1 MFAGPLVS
9 REALTAPRQL
19 KHFLIRSGYV
29 GGLFVLLYTAVQ
41 ATFGLQQVSRLGE
54 LARFGALMFQMI
66 SLVQMTLIIFF
77 AVLFAAGRVAQEK
90 DRRTLL
96 LLLMTDLKSIELV
109 GGKLGAS
116 LLLVGVLL
124 LTSLP
129 VLASLLLLGGVSPWQ
144 IFGSL
149 LLTAA
154 VGLAAGAWGNL
165 VAFWREKTFQTLA
178 ISVLGIV
185 LFFGAVELLGVLLS
199 IVGQSGL
206 ARIVILLN
214 PYRGL
219 SALFQPL
226 TMQANGQN
234 AIAAVLTSAALMTT
248 LGALL
253 LATTTARLRIWNPSR
268 TMGEAAK
275 SEDDRLAAP
284 ARKHREIWE
293 NPVVWREICT
303 RAYGRKIVLIKLAYI
318 LLAGLMIA
326 SAVFSIDP
334 SRKLLGM
341 LPPVGFAF
349 VGMSLVSML
358 LINAQAVTAFTSE
371 RDGGTLELL
380 LVTNV
385 TAKEFIYGK
394 LLGVLYNTMELL
406 IIPVG
411 FLIWLMMQQQIT
423 FENFV
428 YLIIGL
434 FVLCTFA
441 AMLGLHSGLS
451 YFSSRTA
458 ISNSLGTIFFLF
470 IGIFICLMLIVQ
482 AQSSFSLQLPTF
494 LVFILGGSLGLWV
507 SLTHHNP
514 SPALTLAAGILPFL
528 TFYAITSFLLGQT
541 LGVCLALTAA
551 YGFTTL
557 AMLIPAINSFD
568 MALGRSTT
576 EKA

>member
-1 MFAGPLVS
+1 
-9 REALTAPRQL
+9 
-19 KHFLIRSGYV
+19 
-29 GGLFVLLYTAVQ
+29 
-41 ATFGLQQVSRLGE
+41 
-54 LARFGALMFQMI
+54 
-66 SLVQMTLIIFF
+66 
-77 AVLFAAGRVAQEK
+77 
-90 DRRTLL
+90 
-96 LLLMTDLKSIELV
+96 
-109 GGKLGAS
+109 
-116 LLLVGVLL
+116 
-124 LTSLP
+124 
-129 VLASLLLLGGVSPWQ
+129 
-144 IFGSL
+144 
-149 LLTAA
+149 
-154 VGLAAGAWGNL
+154 
-165 VAFWREKTFQTLA
+165 
-178 ISVLGIV
+178 
-185 LFFGAVELLGVLLS
+185 
-199 IVGQSGL
+199 
-206 ARIVILLN
+206 
-214 PYRGL
+214 
-219 SALFQPL
+219 
-226 TMQANGQN
+226 
-234 AIAAVLTSAALMTT
+234 
-248 LGALL
+248 
-253 LATTTARLRIWNPSR
+253 
-268 TMGEAAK
+268 
-275 SEDDRLAAP
+275 
-284 ARKHREIWE
+284 
-293 NPVVWREICT
+293 
-303 RAYGRKIVLIKLAYI
+303 
-318 LLAGLMIA
+318 MIA

-411 FLIWLMMQQQIT
+411 FLIWLMLQQQIT

-428 YLIIGL
+428 YLVIGL

-541 LGVCLALTAA
+541 LGVCISLTAA

-576 EKA
+576 ERA